1 MPFACIKGAA
11 TIHASID
18 GSLQPGI
25 DRIGMWYVDDIPINS
40 TTEVEYENL
49 GFNVLGWPQEH
60 QLSDEAQICHFGDSE
75 VAFPIFGNS
84 ANGVTLESGYLSTI
98 ENWAFVQVHC

>member
-49 GFNVLGWPQEH
+49 GFNVLG
-60 QLSDEAQICHFGDSE
+60 
-75 VAFPIFGNS
+75 
-84 ANGVTLESGYLSTI
+84 
-98 ENWAFVQVHC
+98 